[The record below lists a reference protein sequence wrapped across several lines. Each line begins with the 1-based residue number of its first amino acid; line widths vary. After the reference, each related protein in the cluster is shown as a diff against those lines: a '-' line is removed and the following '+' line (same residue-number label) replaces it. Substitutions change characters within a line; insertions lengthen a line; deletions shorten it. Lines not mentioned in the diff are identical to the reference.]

1 MRILVLC
8 RQGRVSK
15 ILCIVL
21 NVNDVREGGGAVRK
35 EWGRGEKNAVKLP
48 SVRRGGFYGVFR
60 MSR

>member
-1 MRILVLC
+1 MLY
-8 RQGRVSK
+8 
-15 ILCIVL
+15 IVL
-21 NVNDVREGGGAVRK
+21 NIKDVRKGDSAMRE